1 LGALVGCTS
10 FVEPFVTKVFY
21 EDLGMIFNLPMFV
34 DPLTAFAMLSLCY
47 AQRLGYLFCI
57 VFPFP
62 GILQH
67 YVKFNIRTI
76 TMLEKFFGVGSFGNS
91 IDHLACCQT
100 ILLASSSGLSLF
112 STVQIVAPAFLGC
125 WALIIP
131 TLVTC
136 FQ

>member
-47 AQRLGYLFCI
+47 TQRLGYLFRV

-76 TMLEKFFGVGSFGNS
+76 TTSEKLFGVGSFGNS
-91 IDHLACCQT
+91 IDHLVCCQT
-100 ILLASSSGLSLF
+100 ILLASSSGLSFF
-112 STVQIVAPAFLGC
+112 SMVQIVALAFLGC